1 MAVPQGSPAG
11 HVPHQGPCAVNRLSA
26 LPLWAQ
32 VHADLR
38 RRLDTG
44 EFTGAFP
51 GELTLVAEYGV
62 SRHTVREALRR
73 LRSEGIV
80 TAERGRPPRV
90 AEQRL
95 IEQPLG
101 ALYSLFASVEAAGQ
115 VQRSVVRALDVC
127 ADGVVAARLGLEEST
142 PLLYLERLRLAAEE
156 PLAVDR
162 VWLPASLAAP
172 LVEVDFTHT
181 ALYGELAR
189 RCGVQLSGGREH
201 LRAVV
206 PSAAE
211 RALLGIDGGVAA
223 FAIDRLACSR
233 GHPTEW
239 RHTLVRGD
247 RFTVSAEFSAR
258 DGYRF
263 DVAGVGGH
271 HPAGGRTPG
280 TAAGPS
286 PTTDGGHLGNPG

>member
-1 MAVPQGSPAG
+1 MARAEQEPTT
-11 HVPHQGPCAVNRLSA
+11 GPRVVDRSSA

-38 RRLDTG
+38 RRLDDG
-44 EFTGAFP
+44 EFTDAFP
-51 GELTLVAEYGV
+51 GELALVAEYAV

-90 AEQRL
+90 AGPGV

-115 VQRSVVRALDVC
+115 VQRSVVRALDVRTDEV
-127 ADGVVAARLGLEEST
+127 AAARLGLEEST
-142 PLLYLERLRLAAEE
+142 RLLYLERLRLAGEE

-162 VWLPASLAAP
+162 VWLPALLAAP
-172 LVEVDFTHT
+172 LLEADFTHT
-181 ALYGELAR
+181 ALYDELAR
-189 RCGVQLSGGREH
+189 RCGVRLSGGREH

-206 PSAAE
+206 PTAAE
-211 RALLGIDGGVAA
+211 CALLGIGAGVAA
-223 FAIDRLACSR
+223 FAIDRLACSGGR
-233 GHPTEW
+233 LTEW

-247 RFTVSAEFSAR
+247 RFTVSAQFSAR
-258 DGYRF
+258 DGYRL
-263 DVAGVGGH
+263 DGAGLG
-271 HPAGGRTPG
+271 ART
-280 TAAGPS
+280 
-286 PTTDGGHLGNPG
+286 